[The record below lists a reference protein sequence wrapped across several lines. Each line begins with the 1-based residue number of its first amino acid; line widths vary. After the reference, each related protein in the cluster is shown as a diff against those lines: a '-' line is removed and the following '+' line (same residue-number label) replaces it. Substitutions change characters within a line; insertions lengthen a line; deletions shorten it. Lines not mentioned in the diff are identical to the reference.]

1 MSVRTAT
8 SALVLVS
15 LFVFLAVPIFSSSP
29 SLAQESHEPTQATTE
44 AEDGNVAP
52 TEDDSQSLFSLNN
65 LLTLL
70 ILTLLQAV
78 LGFDN
83 LLYISIESK
92 RVALDKQ
99 TIVRHWGIGLA
110 IGLRIV
116 LLFVV
121 MQAITYLQQP
131 FFSIKQQGFISG
143 DFNVHSVIVLIG
155 GGFIIYTALK
165 EISHMLAIED
175 IGHGSGKEGQ
185 KSVANAIFWIV
196 LMNLVFSFDSIL
208 SALALTNVFLVMA
221 VAIVVS
227 GMMMIYLADHVAEFL
242 KKNRMF
248 EVLGL
253 FILFIVGIMLLSEG
267 GHLAHLT
274 FFNQAIEPMAKSTFY
289 FVIGVLVIIDV
300 VQGRYQKK
308 LNAQRLAEQGA
319 AHAP

>member
-8 SALVLVS
+8 SSLVLVS

-29 SLAQESHEPTQATTE
+29 SLAQESQESTEETTE
-44 AEDGNVAP
+44 AEAGNVAP
-52 TEDDSQSLFSLNN
+52 AEDDSPSLFSLNN

-110 IGLRIV
+110 IGFRIV

-131 FFSIKQQGFISG
+131 FFSIEQQGLITG

-155 GGFIIYTALK
+155 DDFRPDPKARPGVRRGARRVSPFARP
-165 EISHMLAIED
+165 
-175 IGHGSGKEGQ
+175 GHE
-185 KSVANAIFWIV
+185 ANLRV
-196 LMNLVFSFDSIL
+196 
-208 SALALTNVFLVMA
+208 
-221 VAIVVS
+221 
-227 GMMMIYLADHVAEFL
+227 E
-242 KKNRMF
+242 
-248 EVLGL
+248 
-253 FILFIVGIMLLSEG
+253 
-267 GHLAHLT
+267 
-274 FFNQAIEPMAKSTFY
+274 
-289 FVIGVLVIIDV
+289 
-300 VQGRYQKK
+300 
-308 LNAQRLAEQGA
+308 
-319 AHAP
+319 